1 MVNRC
6 RALPG
11 RGPVTQERT
20 QVRIERMNAAMA
32 ANATDLLNYFR
43 RRVTD
48 QEDAADLLGDT
59 ALVAWRR
66 IDSLPEGAEAARM
79 WLFVTAR
86 HTLANFDRRS
96 ASRRELTGHLGDLLR
111 VEGQDATAQSDLRL
125 DLQHAIAAL
134 APKHREIITL
144 VHWDGFT
151 VTEAARITRTSTS
164 TARSRYTKARGLLEA
179 HIADYRTGAREKSS
193 VSVS

>member
-1 MVNRC
+1 M
-6 RALPG
+6 
-11 RGPVTQERT
+11 T
-20 QVRIERMNAAMA
+20 

-43 RRVTD
+43 RRVMD

-66 IDSLPEGAEAARM
+66 IDSLPEQPEAARM

-96 ASRRELTGHLGDLLR
+96 VSRRELTAHLSDLLR
-111 VEGQDATAQSDLRL
+111 TEGEDSASQSDLRL
-125 DLQHAIAAL
+125 DLQHAISAL
-134 APKHREIITL
+134 SPKHRELITL

-151 VTEAARITRTSTS
+151 VTEAAKITRTSAS
-164 TARSRYTKARGLLEA
+164 TARSRYTKARGLLEV
-179 HIADYRTGAREKSS
+179 HIAEYRTGAREASS